1 MYRTPYSRHNT
12 DKKMTEEQLNNTEDP
27 LGFDPPYTLEQAIQA
42 INRLLWSDG
51 VEDDDQAD
59 AEVVKSFLVND
70 NMQEIAQKKMY
81 KDRVSKTTPVME
93 TTIEGAQKR
102 IIDFVEFWSDNA
114 DFRDW
119 DKDANLEYIAVFIDT
134 VGDEMAAITSSCNS
148 LHDRYVQALA
158 AIDEWKDNFEAVDMA
173 SARRLE
179 EKDKLKK
186 EIDILKATIASLE
199 RQLLAAHDNR

>member
-1 MYRTPYSRHNT
+1 
-12 DKKMTEEQLNNTEDP
+12 MTEEQLNNTEDP

-114 DFRDW
+114 DFRHW
-119 DKDANLEYIAVFIDT
+119 DKDADLEYIAVFIDT

-148 LHDRYVQALA
+148 LHDRYVEAVA
-158 AIDEWKDNFEAVDMA
+158 EIAEWKDNFEAVDMA